1 MGVLEWGKALVVEGC
16 LDRVEGSWGGNRR
29 MGREG
34 FVLGKETS
42 VKVLRTCVIE
52 EIYNRQLKDIHGSVR
67 REAYILRK
75 GAKFVVIDRVEG
87 GKWLYNR

>member
-1 MGVLEWGKALVVEGC
+1 M
-16 LDRVEGSWGGNRR
+16 
-29 MGREG
+29 
-34 FVLGKETS
+34 GKEAS
-42 VKVLRTCVIE
+42 LKVLRTCNTG
-52 EIYNRQLKDIHGSVR
+52 EIYNRQLEDNHGSVR